1 MKKIANFLLFS
12 AVSTAFLV
20 IGFGTISP
28 SGVDQIPLLFKTT
41 FIALLLCP
49 LLSVW
54 IVQLSI
60 NKNNEARNRACIL
73 VIALS
78 VAMLIAFVVSEST
91 ILEYTSSNASWRF
104 DQFLS
109 YPAMV
114 IQSLALL
121 VMFLLRKWRYAAR

>member
-91 ILEYTSSNASWRF
+91 ISEYTSSNGSWRF